1 MLPTKFWIIWPS
13 GFRGEDFQIL
23 TNQKQEQSVAAMLVN
38 GSGRN
43 EQPLQRTCHRC
54 FLPSLDSSGSVV
66 LEKFF
71 QKLTNQK
78 QELPVAAMFVK
89 NGQTSAFYLVL
100 ISIVDCIVVLVA
112 LFSDKKSYRKYPVF
126 NSTFTLYILELHE
139 TFQLRH

>member
-1 MLPTKFWIIWPS
+1 MLPTKFWIIWSS

-23 TNQKQEQSVAAMLVN
+23 TNQKQELSVAAMLVN

-43 EQPLQRTCHRC
+43 EQSLQRTCHRC

-66 LEKFF
+66 LENFF
-71 QKLTNQK
+71 QKSTNQK